1 MQDTPAFSDRDSDR
15 KGAAEGLSERAHE
28 ALLTRLRDGHLHS
41 GMFLSMPMLM
51 VMLDMPMAAVR
62 EAVKR
67 VEAAGLL
74 TILPKRGITVMDA
87 GPRTTRECLELR
99 AMFDCEGARRIITR
113 GAAFPLATLRAD
125 HERLRDEAEQH
136 MTADLPRRA
145 VKTDLS
151 LHDAL
156 AEGIGSSLARRLYAE
171 NRNRIAVIQNT
182 RPFLPDRIA
191 LAMTEHL
198 AILDAIEAGDAD
210 GATAGIRHH
219 LHNTL
224 RWWGVLTGDG

>member
-1 MQDTPAFSDRDSDR
+1 MQDT
-15 KGAAEGLSERAHE
+15 AASSNPDNAHKRGTDGLSEMAYE
-28 ALLTRLRDGHLHS
+28 ALLTRLRDGRLQS

-51 VMLDMPMAAVR
+51 NQLDMPMAAIR

-67 VEAAGLL
+67 AEAAGLL

-87 GPRTTRECLELR
+87 GACTTRECLELR
-99 AMFDCEGARRIITR
+99 AMFDCEGARRIIEG
-113 GAAFPLATLRAD
+113 GAAFPLAALRAD
-125 HERLRDEAEQH
+125 HERLRDHANKR
-136 MTADLPRRA
+136 MTADLPQRA
-145 VKTDLS
+145 VRTDLS

-156 AEGIGSSLARRLYAE
+156 AAGLGSALAGRLYAE

-198 AILDAIEAGDAD
+198 AILDAIEARDTD
-210 GATAGIRHH
+210 RATAEIRHH
-219 LHNTL
+219 LVNTL
-224 RWWGVLTGDG
+224 RWWGVFAQDR